1 MKEKREGGK
10 KWIRREMHD
19 GGGKA
24 REIEGGGEIREK
36 GERWRWEGEEG
47 DGRRGNGKK
56 RRKRKRRVR
65 RRRERGEKRCSST

>member
-24 REIEGGGEIREK
+24 REIEGGGGDK
-36 GERWRWEGEEG
+36 GEGGEMEM
-47 DGRRGNGKK
+47 GR
-56 RRKRKRRVR
+56 
-65 RRRERGEKRCSST
+65 